1 MPPRH
6 DPSVT
11 HREVSSRLQ
20 AFMAA
25 AALALLGW
33 IGTTLHQMSSSLA
46 VAVARIEELDRRTT
60 NLETLFLDPM
70 RRK

>member
-6 DPSVT
+6 DNSVT
-11 HREVSSRLQ
+11 HRDVSGRLLT
-20 AFMAA
+20 FMAA

-33 IGTTLHQMSSSLA
+33 IGTTLYQMSSTLA
-46 VAVARIEELDRRTT
+46 VAVTRIEDHDRRLT
-60 NLETLFLDPM
+60 NLETLFLDP